1 MNRIILIIN
10 FHAIG
15 DEAPVM
21 GRDIAHGL
29 AREVAKQ
36 ILKELDLSKYSTAA
50 AFSINFGDSVS
61 LEIKDKELSNLLL
74 ENSLFEIYED
84 SKSAIDTALF
94 KVFGLL
100 KGANNSTAFGRS
112 LIKALSSTTRDIN
125 IGVQIDNKDY
135 LICLPK
141 IDPAL
146 ESNADEVGF
155 FVIESVFETKFKAHL
170 ICCKTRKELVATFD
184 DERIRLELKKGNMQ
198 FSYVELFGT
207 SVYIGGKK
215 KNSFVIK
222 KCLRFFSDD
231 EFAKIRADMEYI
243 NYFSENEINNES
255 LELLVTDPRR

>member
-1 MNRIILIIN
+1 VNRIILIIN
-10 FHAIG
+10 FHTIG

-36 ILKELDLSKYSTAA
+36 ILKELGLSKYSTAA

-84 SKSAIDTALF
+84 SKSAIDTALL

-100 KGANNSTAFGRS
+100 KGANDSTAFGRS

-125 IGVQIDNKDY
+125 IGVQIDNKNY

-141 IDPAL
+141 VEPAL
-146 ESNADEVGF
+146 KSNADEVGF

-184 DERIRLELKKGNMQ
+184 DESIRLELKQGNMQ

-207 SVYIGGKK
+207 SIYIGGKKK

-231 EFAKIRADMEYI
+231 EFAKIRADMKYI
-243 NYFSENEINNES
+243 NYFSENEINNDS
-255 LELLVTDPRR
+255 LELLVTDL